1 MRELD
6 LLRVELTTTADNA
19 PVDAFARSLGFTREG
34 VLRKRDVERGRR
46 VDVVFYG
53 VLREEWEG
61 D

>member
-1 MRELD
+1 VRLLVSWAMREL
-6 LLRVELTTTADNA
+6 VCCA
-19 PVDAFARSLGFTREG
+19 SS

-53 VLREEWEG
+53 VLREEWQG